1 MKRSLD
7 EFDRK
12 ILRALQGD
20 PDLTMTD
27 LAQQVGLSH
36 TPCWRRVKRLEAEG
50 VILGRALLLDPEKV
64 GYPIS
69 VYAEIRIGSHDAAT
83 LEAFERKVRDV
94 PQIVECF
101 SMSGQSDYL
110 MRVVAASVGDYER
123 FLKSTIL
130 QLPGVASVNSSFALK
145 MIKLASGLPITVG
158 G

>member
-1 MKRSLD
+1 MNRLLD

-12 ILRALQGD
+12 ILRALQSE
-20 PDLTMTD
+20 PDLTMAD
-27 LAQQVGLSH
+27 LARHVGLSH

-50 VILGRALLLDPEKV
+50 VIVGRALLLDPEKV

-83 LEAFERKVRDV
+83 LDAFERTVRDV

-101 SMSGQSDYL
+101 SMSGKSDYL

-130 QLPGVASVNSSFALK
+130 PLPGVASVNSSFALK
-145 MIKLASGLPITVG
+145 MVKLASGPPITIG